1 MSPLTPTPRGS
12 ATEQS
17 TYCDCMQR
25 LSLRGFCLLQPR
37 NWILERRRRLGCS
50 SKTLLS
56 AQRLDSL
63 HAGLAPGVL
72 HAKANERPT
81 GTDQPGDPCSET
93 VHEVLG
99 QYHIQSNSR
108 VERLLTWTASND
120 VVHHP
125 ITHINDDCTQICH
138 EAITLC
144 IHFWRD

>member
-1 MSPLTPTPRGS
+1 
-12 ATEQS
+12 
-17 TYCDCMQR
+17 MQR

-37 NWILERRRRLGCS
+37 NWILERRRRLDCS
-50 SKTLLS
+50 SKTFLS

-108 VERLLTWTASND
+108 VELLAIVNLDCEQRRRSSFYNSYQRRLHADLS
-120 VVHHP
+120 
-125 ITHINDDCTQICH
+125 
-138 EAITLC
+138 
-144 IHFWRD
+144 

>member
-1 MSPLTPTPRGS
+1 VHPMSPLTPTPRGS

-63 HAGLAPGVL
+63 HAGLALEVL

-108 VERLLTWTASND
+108 VELLAIVNLDCEQRRRLSSYNSYQRRLHADQS
-120 VVHHP
+120 
-125 ITHINDDCTQICH
+125 
-138 EAITLC
+138 
-144 IHFWRD
+144 